1 MQSTILCSMHVF
13 DLVVYKTPNAPLHFF
28 AILQG
33 KVVTFWMYV
42 ANITC
47 IFLEI

>member
-1 MQSTILCSMHVF
+1 LSL
-13 DLVVYKTPNAPLHFF
+13 F

-33 KVVTFWMYV
+33 KVVTFWRHV